1 MAVLLTGKPVAD
13 ALSADTRTRAEALL
27 SKGVQPRLVLLRCGD
42 NEADGAYIRG
52 AVKRAALCG
61 VAAELRTL
69 PALLHLQ
76 ERKLS

>member
-42 NEADGAYIRG
+42 RPTVRTY
-52 AVKRAALCG
+52 AV
-61 VAAELRTL
+61 
-69 PALLHLQ
+69 P
-76 ERKLS
+76 

>member
-42 NEADGAYIRG
+42 NEADGAY
-52 AVKRAALCG
+52 
-61 VAAELRTL
+61 
-69 PALLHLQ
+69 
-76 ERKLS
+76 LSLIHI